1 VRQELHT
8 KLHQRKSKGADE
20 HEGTSGLFVRG
31 GSPDQNLILLDGV
44 PVYYA
49 NHLFG
54 FFSVFNPDAISSVSI
69 MKGGFPARYGGRLS
83 SVIDV
88 HMKEGNMRVF
98 KDGALLGEMQEDQVN
113 NNGQYFLF
121 ETVEAGAECRFEV
134 AHSELEAV
142 QAFTRVPLAPP
153 TFIAELV
160 DTTGFEWTI
169 EVTVEDIPG
178 DQYYIVDFLWSY
190 GQGGSDSSPIWFNST
205 DPFLNTPYTFYDPT
219 DPNKYFDGEAYF
231 TDEHYSGGSYSF
243 RVKFYAD
250 DWTAISSE
258 GVEVR
263 LKHVSEDYYRYKY
276 SSLLQQWTDGDPF
289 AQPAIV
295 HNNVENG
302 IGCVGSLYPGSVLVS
317 Q

>member
-1 VRQELHT
+1 MKKLFFIICVAAFTAGCEKEIPFDPEESRTRIVMYSFLYPGDIIQVELT
-8 KLHQRKSKGADE
+8 QSQNILVSTWNEDYPPVQGA
-20 HEGTSGLFVRG
+20 TV
-31 GSPDQNLILLDGV
+31 
-44 PVYYA
+44 
-49 NHLFG
+49 
-54 FFSVFNPDAISSVSI
+54 
-69 MKGGFPARYGGRLS
+69 
-83 SVIDV
+83 
-88 HMKEGNMRVF
+88 RVF

-121 ETVEAGAECRFEV
+121 ETVEAGAEYRFEV
-134 AHSELEAV
+134 SHSELEAV

-153 TFIAELV
+153 TFNAELV
-160 DTTGFEWTI
+160 DTTGFEWII

-178 DQYYIVDFLWSY
+178 DQHYIVDFLWSY

-205 DPFLNTPYTFYDPT
+205 DPFLNTPYTYYDPT

-295 HNNVENG
+295 HNNVQNG
-302 IGCVGSLYPGSVLVS
+302 IGCVGSLYPGSVLVR